1 MSDEPQSLPNLMVPK
16 ETASQKIQKR
26 IQIGQ
31 QLRNKAIRSED
42 ELEKIRAECKKWSE
56 HNKTLLKSLFSN
68 STMADRCWIFND
80 YTPSINAWLHGGD
93 LTVEEEF
100 QQLVTKFR
108 KRMNDQIN
116 DLEGIHD
123 ELDLIPEQ
131 HSGSSDQDTT
141 KGNKVF
147 IVHGRDLN
155 AAEVIARAVEKLGLE
170 AVILHEKP
178 DEGKTII
185 EKLEARAKNASFAI
199 VLLTPD
205 DVGNLKDKADLGSNP
220 RARQNVI
227 FELGYFIGKLGRKQV
242 RSIYKGEVESP
253 SDIDGILYVKMDE
266 SGAWRQKL
274 TQEMKSAGLPIDESR
289 IT

>member
-16 ETASQKIQKR
+16 ETASQKIQMR
-26 IQIGQ
+26 IQMGQ